1 MIALSH
7 LTNSPLVLALQA
19 IYGTAKTVNEFVDE
33 QIEKLKAHT
42 DETIRASGRLLEG
55 AKYGFG
61 IGYITPVVIQVAGQ
75 LILGNP
81 LAVVNAA
88 VTAATFSNP
97 IAITCAAIGAIY
109 FGWKAL
115 SSEERGAIIDRIT
128 QAFEIGAELVK
139 SIMMYVVTKLGDLV
153 SDERIGD
160 YKKFVT
166 TAAQNFGRNLSDITR
181 DLGDK
186 MIETKEAIGEVLN
199 STGDFIADKATVI
212 KETVTESIE
221 KLRKK

>member
-1 MIALSH
+1 MIASSQ

-61 IGYITPVVIQVAGQ
+61 IGYITPVIIQVAGQ

-139 SIMMYVVTKLGDLV
+139 SIMMFVVTKLGDLV
-153 SDERIGD
+153 SDERIED

-212 KETVTESIE
+212 KETVTVSIE

>member
-1 MIALSH
+1 MISTAQLS
-7 LTNSPLVLALQA
+7 LSPLVLALQA
-19 IYGTAKTVNEFVDE
+19 IYGAAKTVNEFVDD
-33 QIEKLKAHT
+33 QIEKLKTHT

-61 IGYITPVVIQVAGQ
+61 IGYITPVIIQIAGQ

-81 LAVVNAA
+81 LAAIKATVA
-88 VTAATFSNP
+88 AATFSNP

-115 SSEERGAIIDRIT
+115 SNEERDAIIDRIT

-153 SDERIGD
+153 KDERIGE

-166 TAAQNFGRNLSDITR
+166 TAAHTFGRNLSDITR

-186 MIETKEAIGEVLN
+186 MIETKDAIGEALN
-199 STGDFIADKATVI
+199 STGEFIVDKATEL
-212 KETVTESIE
+212 KETVSESID

>member
-1 MIALSH
+1 MIAIAQLSH
-7 LTNSPLVLALQA
+7 SPLVLALQA
-19 IYGTAKTVNEFVDE
+19 IYGAAKTVNEFVDE
-33 QIEKLKAHT
+33 QIEKLKTHT

-61 IGYITPVVIQVAGQ
+61 IGYITPVIIQIAGQ

-81 LAVVNAA
+81 LAVVK
-88 VTAATFSNP
+88 VTTTAATFSNP
-97 IAITCAAIGAIY
+97 VAITCAAIGAIY

-115 SSEERGAIIDRIT
+115 SNEERDAIIDRLT

-139 SIMMYVVTKLGDLV
+139 SIMMYVVTQLGDLV
-153 SDERIGD
+153 KDERIGE

-166 TAAQNFGRNLSDITR
+166 TAAHTFGRNLSDITR

-186 MIETKEAIGEVLN
+186 MIETKDAIGEALN
-199 STGDFIADKATVI
+199 STGDFIADKATEL
-212 KETVTESIE
+212 KETVSESID

>member
-1 MIALSH
+1 MIAIAQLSH
-7 LTNSPLVLALQA
+7 SPLVLALQA
-19 IYGTAKTVNEFVDE
+19 IYGAAKTVNEFVDE
-33 QIEKLKAHT
+33 QIEKLKTHT

-61 IGYITPVVIQVAGQ
+61 IGYITPVIIQIAGQ

-81 LAVVNAA
+81 LAVVK
-88 VTAATFSNP
+88 VITTAATFSNP
-97 IAITCAAIGAIY
+97 VAITCAAIGAIY

-115 SSEERGAIIDRIT
+115 SNEERDAIIDRLM

-153 SDERIGD
+153 SEERIGE

-166 TAAQNFGRNLSDITR
+166 TAAHSFGRNLSDITR

-186 MIETKEAIGEVLN
+186 MIETKEAIGDALH
-199 STGDFIADKATVI
+199 STGDFISDKAMVI
-212 KETVTESIE
+212 KETVSGSID
-221 KLRKK
+221 KLRNK

>member
-1 MIALSH
+1 MIDVATLS
-7 LTNSPLVLALQA
+7 LNPLVGALQT
-19 IYGTAKTVNEFVDE
+19 IYGAAKAVNDFVDE
-33 QIEKLKAHT
+33 QIEQLKNHT
-42 DETIRASGRLLEG
+42 HETIRASGRLLEG

-61 IGYITPVVIQVAGQ
+61 IGYITPVIIQITGQ

-81 LAVVNAA
+81 LAVAQATLSA
-88 VTAATFSNP
+88 VTFSNP
-97 IAITCAAIGAIY
+97 VAITCASIGAVY

-115 SSEERGAIIDRIT
+115 SNEERNAIIERIT
-128 QAFEIGAELVK
+128 KAFEIGAELVK
-139 SIMMYVVTKLGDLV
+139 SIMMYVVTQLGDLV
-153 SDERIGD
+153 NVERIGE

-166 TAAQNFGRNLSDITR
+166 TAAHKFGRNLSDITR

-186 MIETKEAIGEVLN
+186 MIETKEAIGEALH

-212 KETVTESIE
+212 KETVSESID